1 MFLSSITLRDFRV
14 GPSSV
19 GSELREL
26 PLQNLFPFES
36 FFGVRGRDCI
46 SSGTSADEREFTHTV
61 VVLNLG
67 ADEQTKSKYLV

>member
-19 GSELREL
+19 GCELREL
-26 PLQNLFPFES
+26 PLQNLFPFKS
-36 FFGVRGRDCI
+36 FFGVRGRACI
-46 SSGTSADEREFTHTV
+46 SSGTSDEREFTHTV
-61 VVLNLG
+61 VVLNLE